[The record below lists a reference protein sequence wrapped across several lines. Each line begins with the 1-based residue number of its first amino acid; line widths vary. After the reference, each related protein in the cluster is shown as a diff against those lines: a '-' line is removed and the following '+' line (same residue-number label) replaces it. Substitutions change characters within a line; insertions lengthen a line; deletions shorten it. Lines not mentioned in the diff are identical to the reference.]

1 MTLFADDA
9 LGRIGWLAEAVPHFR
24 EAMLARAQP
33 HHFEH
38 GQVMW
43 QAALPGNGL
52 IGIQSG
58 AAGLLHA
65 LAPPESPILDIVGPG
80 FWAGQ
85 APFLTRAAVQMTLIA
100 RGPVEAVIVP
110 RSVMLALLGERGDYW
125 RELGRLSLEQAFLA
139 TVAMGDLLIPN
150 SRRRL
155 AGTLLRLAQCR
166 RAGEPQCVIMISQTE
181 LAAMTNLSRHSAG
194 PLLAGFA
201 RAGLIDLGYRSIGI
215 ADVTGLRAV
224 ADTD

>member
-1 MTLFADDA
+1 MALLADDA
-9 LGRIGWLAEAVPHFR
+9 LGNSGWLAGAVPAFR
-24 EAMLARAQP
+24 DAMLANAQL

-43 QAALPGNGL
+43 QAGQPGDGM
-52 IGIQSG
+52 IGIRTG
-58 AAGLLHA
+58 AAGLMHA
-65 LAPPESPILDIVGPG
+65 MAPPESPILDIVGPG

-100 RGPVEAVIVP
+100 RGPVEAAIVP
-110 RSVMLALLGERGDYW
+110 RSAMLVVLGDRGDYW

-166 RAGEPQCVIMISQTE
+166 RAGAPQREIMISQTE
-181 LAAMTNLSRHSAG
+181 LASMANLSRHSAG

-201 RAGLIDLGYRSIGI
+201 RAGVIALGYRSVRLTD
-215 ADVTGLRAV
+215 AVGLRAI